1 MAAALLLV
9 VTLSHLFRR
18 DTWLPSLL
26 LQIPTTRGLLYDA
39 FYDAHSRK
47 WIEWSA
53 IVPEYAPPVPF
64 EFSRILVPT
73 TDSVLYTWMLSRL
86 VGTEKP
92 VLFVGESGTAKT
104 VTIQN
109 FLSKELQPEKFNVLN
124 INFSSR
130 TTSRDVQVCGVNTAR
145 PPSAA
150 QRRTRLQL
158 IRCFTRVPVL
168 QTNIEVNVD
177 KRSGKIY
184 GPPVGKK
191 LMIFIDDVNMVSRR
205 DCERAELLT
214 FLQPAAHR
222 RLSPLRLLSVAR
234 AAQEGQVRHAAADR
248 AAALPRGPGVH
259 VRPWQGPRPAPLQ
272 GPAVRR

>member
-1 MAAALLLV
+1 V
-9 VTLSHLFRR
+9 
-18 DTWLPSLL
+18 
-26 LQIPTTRGLLYDA
+26 QIPTTRGQLYDA

-53 IVPEYAPPVPF
+53 IVPEYTPPAPF

-130 TTSRDVQVCGVNTAR
+130 TTSRDVQVSVVATQDACSWQGHIRWRLICMILVSYERRPTSRLTSISAAARSTAR
-145 PPSAA
+145 RWA
-150 QRRTRLQL
+150 
-158 IRCFTRVPVL
+158 
-168 QTNIEVNVD
+168 
-177 KRSGKIY
+177 RS
-184 GPPVGKK
+184 
-191 LMIFIDDVNMVSRR
+191 
-205 DCERAELLT
+205 
-214 FLQPAAHR
+214 
-222 RLSPLRLLSVAR
+222 
-234 AAQEGQVRHAAADR
+234 
-248 AAALPRGPGVH
+248 
-259 VRPWQGPRPAPLQ
+259 
-272 GPAVRR
+272 